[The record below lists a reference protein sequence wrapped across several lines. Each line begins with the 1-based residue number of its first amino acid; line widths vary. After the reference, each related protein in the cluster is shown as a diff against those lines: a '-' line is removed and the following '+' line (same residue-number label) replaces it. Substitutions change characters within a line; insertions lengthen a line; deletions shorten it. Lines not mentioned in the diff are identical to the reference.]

1 MSEKY
6 TDKRLAKLSKGNGKY
21 LKLEEGDSFKGT
33 YLSWRAEH
41 DEKFDKIKPTFIF
54 KNENG
59 EEKQLGTS
67 AKKFGIAMSHIIPG
81 SLVQITRLGEGPK
94 TNYKVKVL
102 KEATMPKDVDEDE
115 EEEDEDEEEED
126 EAPKKKKSKKVVEED
141 EDEEEEDD
149 EEEEEAPKKKKK
161 AKKVVEDDDEEDEED
176 EDGLFD

>member
-1 MSEKY
+1 MADKY
-6 TDKRLAKLSKGNGKY
+6 TDKRLAKLSKGNGKF

-33 YLSWRAEH
+33 YLSWKAEH
-41 DEKFDKIKPTFIF
+41 DEKFDKIKPTFFF

-102 KEATMPKDVDEDE
+102 KEASMPKDVDED
-115 EEEDEDEEEED
+115 DEDEEEDEEEE

-141 EDEEEEDD
+141 DEDEDE

-161 AKKVVEDDDEEDEED
+161 KVVEEDDEEDED
-176 EDGLFD
+176 EGGLFDN